1 MDNFLHATI
10 LEQKIAQLERLLQD
24 SEIQRNKERF
34 LLRKFDLF
42 NENTPMAVIDWD
54 LDFRVTYW
62 NKAAESIFGYSKEE
76 AMGKQAYEL
85 IIPDQVRPKIDKI
98 WESLSQKSGGARS
111 PNENITK
118 SNEIILCDWYN
129 ITLLDENGKV
139 SGVSSLALDITEK
152 NKAEEELK
160 EINSRYKLL
169 SELTFEGILIHKN
182 GIIKDANTSLE
193 RLTLFKRE
201 EIIGKNVIETF
212 VSDEY
217 KLRAQ
222 ENIDKKLTTPFELMV
237 RKKNGQLC
245 WFEVVGKNIQYQGE
259 EIGAI
264 AFREIEDRKKSEQEL
279 KNALYEA
286 QESDRLKSSF
296 LSTISHELRTPLNA
310 VIGFS
315 DLIDETMDIEEAASL
330 SKLIFK
336 SGNHLLEI
344 LNDIFDMSL
353 LDEGAMVFVKQSH
366 NLHNLLDEIEETIS
380 LEKRQM
386 NKENVKLSFR
396 LDAQNDDLIIHTD
409 YKRFKQIFIHLLKNA
424 LKYTK
429 EGSVELG
436 YSIQSQSILF
446 HVKDTG
452 IGISEEDQKYIFEK
466 FRQIDDKNTREY
478 DGLGIGLSIAHTF
491 CKNLGGNMT
500 VDSSIGKGATF
511 YVSFPREY
519 LTNEVVNLP
528 VVQKNDLNK
537 LIGSTILIAEDDVVS
552 YDLLRIYL
560 KPYNVKL
567 LWAKNGIEAI
577 DIFSRNRTSI
587 DLILMDIKMPV
598 LSGYEATK
606 EIKLMSP
613 TVPII
618 AQTAYAIHNEKE
630 IAFEAGCDD
639 YVTKPITWSVL
650 AYKMALHLRSK

>member
-1 MDNFLHATI
+1 
-10 LEQKIAQLERLLQD
+10 
-24 SEIQRNKERF
+24 
-34 LLRKFDLF
+34 
-42 NENTPMAVIDWD
+42 

-62 NKAAESIFGYSKEE
+62 NKAAETIFGYTIEE
-76 AMGKQAYEL
+76 ALGKKATEL
-85 IIPDQVRPKIDKI
+85 IIPDQVRPTTDKI
-98 WESLSQKSGGARS
+98 WESLSLRSGGARS
-111 PNENITK
+111 TNENRTK
-118 SNEIILCDWYN
+118 SNKIILCEWYN
-129 ITLLDENGKV
+129 ISLVDETGKV

-169 SELTFEGILIHKN
+169 SELTFEGILIHNN
-182 GIIKDANTSLE
+182 GIIIDANTSLE
-193 RLTLFKRE
+193 RLTLYTRE
-201 EIIGKNVIETF
+201 EIIGKNVIDIF
-212 VSDEY
+212 VTDEF
-217 KLRAQ
+217 KSRAQ
-222 ENIDKKLTTPFELMV
+222 ENIDKKMTTPYEMII
-237 RKKNGQLC
+237 RKQDGTLC

-259 EIGAI
+259 EIRAV
-264 AFREIEDRKKSEQEL
+264 AFREIEDRKKSEQTL
-279 KNALYEA
+279 KNALWEA

-315 DLIDETMDIEEAASL
+315 DLIDETMEIEEAASL

-353 LDEGAMVFVKQSH
+353 LDEGAMVFVKQNQ
-366 NLHNLLDEIEETIS
+366 NLHNLLDEIEENIT

-386 NKENVKLSFR
+386 SKENVKLSF
-396 LDAQNDDLIIHTD
+396 LKNVQNDDLIIYTD

-429 EGSVELG
+429 DGSVELG
-436 YSIQSQSILF
+436 YSIQSRAIVF
-446 HVKDTG
+446 YVRDTG
-452 IGISEEDQKYIFEK
+452 IGISADNQKFIFEK

-511 YVSFPREY
+511 YVSFPREL
-519 LTNEVVNLP
+519 LTNEKLEIP
-528 VVQKNDLNK
+528 ILQKNDLNK
-537 LIGSTILIAEDDVVS
+537 LNGITILIAEDDVVS
-552 YDLLRIYL
+552 FDLLRIYL
-560 KPYNVKL
+560 KPYHVKL

-577 DIFSRNRTSI
+577 DIFSRNRTGI

-606 EIKLMSP
+606 EIKQMSP

-639 YVTKPITWSVL
+639 YVSKPITWSVL
-650 AYKMALHLRSK
+650 VDKMALHLRSKKQD